1 MKKGLI
7 LALGFALAPLWVVAQ
22 NLITGH
28 ITDVRTGEP
37 LIGASVIVKS
47 EKSKGVVTD
56 IDGNFKLQT
65 NVEAPLTLR
74 VEYVGYRALDVDV
87 YDFEE
92 PVEIALIDAPNFLNE
107 IVVTALGKEKVID
120 KIGTT
125 QSVIDADK
133 IVQAG
138 TSTLINALSG
148 KASGL
153 TISSPNGEPGMGSN
167 IIIRGANTFIG
178 DSQPLIILDGTPI
191 SNENSGSTSFAQ
203 QSHLNDLNPN
213 DIESLQV
220 LKGASAA
227 ALWGSRAANGVIVI
241 TTKNGPKASKPRV
254 TYSFTKS
261 FDWIAT
267 ITHCKA
273 SGDRVQEVNTTRTQT
288 FRGVIKSPNVRALP
302 TKLTLM
308 VPILLATSQATPT
321 IP

>member
-1 MKKGLI
+1 MKKGLFI
-7 LALGFALAPLWVVAQ
+7 LGLALAPLWAVAQ

-47 EKSKGVVTD
+47 ERLRVGEQGSGTKGQGVVTD
-56 IDGNFKLQT
+56 VDGKFSLQT
-65 NVEAPLTLR
+65 KVEAPLTLR
-74 VEYVGYRALDVDV
+74 VEFIGYRPLDVDV

-107 IVVTALGKEKVID
+107 VVVTALGKEKAID

-138 TSTLINALSG
+138 TATLINALSG

-191 SNENSGSTSFAQ
+191 SNENSGSTSYAQ

-213 DIESLQV
+213 DI
-220 LKGASAA
+220 
-227 ALWGSRAANGVIVI
+227 GS
-241 TTKNGPKASKPRV
+241 P
-254 TYSFTKS
+254 
-261 FDWIAT
+261 
-267 ITHCKA
+267 
-273 SGDRVQEVNTTRTQT
+273 
-288 FRGVIKSPNVRALP
+288 
-302 TKLTLM
+302 
-308 VPILLATSQATPT
+308 QADND
-321 IP
+321 